1 MGRTG
6 KLFAHEWAGVSP
18 DIMALAKGLG
28 GGFPIGAVLATD
40 EAAEA
45 MTAGSH
51 GSTFGGNPMAMAAAN
66 AVLDV
71 MLEEGFLESVRQKA
85 LLLKQKLAQIHDA
98 HGDVIGEVRGEG
110 LLIGLKCK
118 PAGGMLVE
126 ALLGERMLSV
136 GAGDNVVRLLPPLTV
151 SEAEIIEA
159 CDKINS
165 ACAVVRG
172 RLHGKDTA

>member
-1 MGRTG
+1 
-6 KLFAHEWAGVSP
+6 
-18 DIMALAKGLG
+18 
-28 GGFPIGAVLATD
+28 
-40 EAAEA
+40 
-45 MTAGSH
+45 
-51 GSTFGGNPMAMAAAN
+51 
-66 AVLDV
+66 
-71 MLEEGFLESVRQKA
+71 
-85 LLLKQKLAQIHDA
+85 
-98 HGDVIGEVRGEG
+98 VIGEVRGEG

-126 ALLGERMLSV
+126 ALMGERMLSV

-165 ACAVVRG
+165 ACAVVSG